1 MGTGDSKQGGQ
12 AAGRRDP
19 LCARGSREGLRLW
32 GHELGPLGLLMGGRN
47 PRQVERP
54 LLPHQAWPCRCSA
67 SLGLS
72 QTRSSDTSLRVS
84 PCQPWAFAGWP
95 AHSELRATQTGLPHP
110 QGAGPWDGR
119 LALGRRPQGLLW
131 GGRLE
136 PACLPY
142 SSPGQPRPHNVDTA
156 DRQMEGW
163 MVRHGELGCGRV
175 GGRQPEWEC
184 PEVRRKG

>member
-32 GHELGPLGLLMGGRN
+32 GHELGPLGLLMGGGN

-131 GGRLE
+131 GGAAGASV
-136 PACLPY
+136 PAILLPWPAQATQRGH
-142 SSPGQPRPHNVDTA
+142 SGQTDGRMDCQAWRAWVW
-156 DRQMEGW
+156 EG
-163 MVRHGELGCGRV
+163 GGQAARV
-175 GGRQPEWEC
+175 GMS
-184 PEVRRKG
+184 